1 MPFFEF
7 KTDSG
12 KIAFRQGRLFYPS
25 KRANLRLTVPNWVR
39 LLSPLYCLVRGK
51 I

>member
-12 KIAFRQGRLFYPS
+12 RIAFKQERLFHPS
-25 KRANLRLTVPNWVR
+25 KQANLRLTVPNRVR